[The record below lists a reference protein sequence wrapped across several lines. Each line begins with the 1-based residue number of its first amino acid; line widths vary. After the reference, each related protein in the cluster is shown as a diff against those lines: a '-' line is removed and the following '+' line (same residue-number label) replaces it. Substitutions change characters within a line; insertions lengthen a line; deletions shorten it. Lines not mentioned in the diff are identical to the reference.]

1 MGKLHTA
8 GISPELAEWIRQQH
22 VFFVATAPLADGGL
36 VNCSPKGLD
45 SLRVLGP
52 HEVAYPDLTGSG
64 VETIAHLR
72 ENGRLV
78 IMFCAFDGAPRIVRL
93 HGTGDV
99 LMPGSPAFELLR
111 PQFPQP
117 MPGLR
122 AIIRARLTRVSDSC
136 GFAVPLMDY
145 RADRDTLV
153 RWAQSKGEA
162 GVQAYREQKNRRS
175 LDGLPG
181 IDGLAEES
189 GC

>member
-1 MGKLHTA
+1 VANLHTA
-8 GISPELAEWIRQQH
+8 GISPELAEWIGRQH
-22 VFFVATAPLADGGL
+22 IFFVATAPLDEAGL
-36 VNCSPKGLD
+36 VNCSPKGMD

-52 HEVAYPDLTGSG
+52 HEVAYADLTGSG

-93 HGTGDV
+93 HGTADV
-99 LMPGSPAFELLR
+99 LMPGSPEFERLR
-111 PQFPQP
+111 SQFPQP

-122 AIIRARLTRVSDSC
+122 AIIRAKLTRVSDSC
-136 GFAVPLMDY
+136 GFAVPRMDY

-153 RWAQSKGEA
+153 RWAESKGDA
-162 GVQAYREQKNRRS
+162 GVQAYWEQKNRRS

-181 IDGLAEES
+181 IDGPPAS
-189 GC
+189 